1 MPKLFEK
8 GSEINFTYGYGFNDK
23 VQYYIS
29 NANVQLT
36 DTQYGQ
42 DVMITL
48 QLKDDILDE
57 VVSRINGITN
67 GSCKHEIIGKLYI

>member
-1 MPKLFEK
+1 MKK
-8 GSEINFTYGYGFNDK
+8 GSEVSFTYGYGFNDK

-29 NANVQLT
+29 NTNVQLI

-48 QLKDDILDE
+48 RLKDDILDE
-57 VVSRINGITN
+57 GGISYKRGITN